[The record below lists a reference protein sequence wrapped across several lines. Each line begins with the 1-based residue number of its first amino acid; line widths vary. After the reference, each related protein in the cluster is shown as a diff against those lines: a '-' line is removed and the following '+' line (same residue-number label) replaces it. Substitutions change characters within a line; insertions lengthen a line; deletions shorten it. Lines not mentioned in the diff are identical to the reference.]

1 LTDLKEA
8 AKYLMDI
15 YVPEEEETKPKEL
28 ITLLDEAEGRMKMLL
43 LETRKIAAVA
53 ALAIVKF
60 HEPTFNLQKVMEDI
74 DLAELVDSEDVRA
87 AAEEV
92 VNEGPI
98 RRPER
103 GREWEPIKILLKR
116 ENSAYVPNSQPMI
129 PTRVCQ
135 GRVVIMDL
143 PTLGAI
149 PK

>member
-1 LTDLKEA
+1 
-8 AKYLMDI
+8 
-15 YVPEEEETKPKEL
+15 
-28 ITLLDEAEGRMKMLL
+28 MKMLL

-143 PTLGAI
+143 PTIGAI